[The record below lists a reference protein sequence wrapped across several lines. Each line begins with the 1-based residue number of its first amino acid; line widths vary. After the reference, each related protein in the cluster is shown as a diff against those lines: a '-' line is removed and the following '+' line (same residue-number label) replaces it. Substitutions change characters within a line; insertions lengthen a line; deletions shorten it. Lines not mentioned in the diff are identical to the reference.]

1 MRTKPR
7 CPRPLLKRAILL
19 GVVAA
24 VVASLLLWGV
34 LLLPGLLS
42 GKGWS
47 TTSHVDP
54 YAVLIIAVTATIVVS
69 LFPGAIGGAT
79 NANVLHWL
87 SSRGKL
93 TRATSI
99 VPGLLIGFLAGFA
112 PIPGIYLISGDIA
125 LVIRYNL
132 TETVELALIVAC
144 VAAPVGGWHGWRL
157 GKWLLVAQ

>member
-24 VVASLLLWGV
+24 VVASLLLWGGIILV
-34 LLLPGLLS
+34 GLLS
-42 GKGWS
+42 ADGGG
-47 TTSHVDP
+47 TTSGFDP
-54 YAVLIIAVTATIVVS
+54 YAALIILVMATIVVS

-79 NANVLHWL
+79 NAYVLHWL

-99 VPGLLIGFLAGFA
+99 VPGLFIGFLAGLTTVM
-112 PIPGIYLISGDIA
+112 GIVLISGRGRGIYPLA
-125 LVIRYNL
+125 EGAEI
-132 TETVELALIVAC
+132 ALIVAC
-144 VAAPVGGWHGWRL
+144 VAAPVGGWHGWRV
-157 GKWLLVAQ
+157 GKWLLEAQ